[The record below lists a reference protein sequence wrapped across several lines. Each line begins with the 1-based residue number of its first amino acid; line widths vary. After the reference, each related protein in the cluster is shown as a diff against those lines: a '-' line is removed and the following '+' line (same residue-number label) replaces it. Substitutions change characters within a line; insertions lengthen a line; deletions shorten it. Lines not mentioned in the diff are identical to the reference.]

1 MQQRTIIEAA
11 PDGNILFTR
20 QQLSAAASSGN
31 SKQRRQAEREGIEPT
46 WHKVDR
52 AIWRPGKP
60 LPEKAQDYPGVLKL
74 ACTGTAMALEIGAAN
89 DIVAALAVENAALL
103 VQSMELQQADFQVQ
117 TPKEV
122 RVRLEERVALGSGM
136 YEWREV

>member
-11 PDGNILFTR
+11 PDGNILITR
-20 QQLSAAASSGN
+20 QQLSAAATSGN
-31 SKQRRQAEREGIEPT
+31 SAQRRQAEREGVAPT

-117 TPKEV
+117 PPKRI
-122 RVRLEERVALGSGM
+122 RVQFIEED
-136 YEWREV
+136 